1 MKDNIPAQEPL
12 PADEILEDEV
22 KRVVISSHVMNK
34 LQLLKDDQVDS
45 NETNSTSNNTNN
57 ASNNTSTTL
66 GIKEHE
72 KMFYVFTTSLTNPSA
87 ESPLLSSTTLPENL
101 IPVMITRRRLST
113 SKEIESA
120 FENFNNL
127 GAQLLH
133 STEKAEQIINK
144 ITEENTNLF
153 KQSNEIMIRA
163 NSRDGPRS
171 ARSQVGE

>member
-22 KRVVISSHVMNK
+22 KRVIISSHIMNK
-34 LQLLKDDQVDS
+34 LQLLKDDQI
-45 NETNSTSNNTNN
+45 NSISTESQ
-57 ASNNTSTTL
+57 STSTTTSQSQSTATST
-66 GIKEHE
+66 IKEQE
-72 KMFYVFTTSLTNPSA
+72 KMFYVFTASLIIPSA
-87 ESPLLSSTTLPENL
+87 ETPLLSSSTLPENL

-153 KQSNEIMIRA
+153 KQSHEMMVRA